1 MLAHEVAKKYAH
13 GLFLAVREKDLT
25 DRAFRELED
34 LQKYLES
41 DATLL
46 NFLVAPHVLDEHKLA
61 LVRDV
66 FHDRLHQLLIQL
78 LELLVRK
85 HRVGFLPEVIDE
97 FVRLTEAE
105 RGIGR
110 ATVITAIPLTDGE
123 RAQLIEKLAAKTSL
137 RIEIEPKVDPT
148 IIGGV
153 IVIMYNEI
161 IDGSI
166 RRQLDLVREQLT
178 KVRVH

>member
-1 MLAHEVAKKYAH
+1 MLAHEVAQKYAH
-13 GLFLAVREKDLT
+13 GLFLAVREKNLT

-34 LQKYLES
+34 LRGYLRS

-46 NFLVAPHVLDEHKLA
+46 NFLVAPHILDEHKLSV
-61 LVRDV
+61 VRDV
-66 FHDRLHQLLIQL
+66 FGERLHQLLVQL

-85 HRVGFLPEVIDE
+85 HRMGFLPEVIDE

-110 ATVITAIPLTDGE
+110 ATAITAIPLSDGE
-123 RAQLIEKLAAKTSL
+123 KARMIEKLAAKTGL
-137 RIEIEPKVDPT
+137 KIELEAKVDPT

-153 IVIMYNEI
+153 IVVMYNEI

-166 RRQLDLVREQLT
+166 RRQLDLVREQLS